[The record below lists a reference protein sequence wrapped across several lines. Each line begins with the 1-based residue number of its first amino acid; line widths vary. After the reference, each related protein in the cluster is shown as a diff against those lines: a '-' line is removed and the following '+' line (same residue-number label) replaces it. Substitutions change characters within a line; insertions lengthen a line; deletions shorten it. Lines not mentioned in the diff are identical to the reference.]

1 MKSSANGKQNQ
12 EIYITFKIKIYE
24 GAISELNIEN
34 GKVNAIVS
42 GTDDYEV
49 SMTIDEKGNI
59 LTSYCDC
66 PYGWGRVL

>member
-1 MKSSANGKQNQ
+1 MIFIDDFEEDIDYLILQRGRS
-12 EIYITFKIKIYE
+12 YFYE

-49 SMTIDEKGNI
+49 SMTIDEK
-59 LTSYCDC
+59 
-66 PYGWGRVL
+66 V